1 MVVAATTLKFHANQL
16 RALFSCGVGTHSAS
30 ERALSC
36 RGKLR
41 FGYVHVWLGS
51 GVDVARFPLEKDQ
64 SFEGRHDLLR
74 LFRESGL
81 LELNEEHLRAKGL
94 SSETIL
100 QQVAKF
106 QGLMNHVVLLW
117 TNDLRYAPEAL
128 ARSRVVKMRLYERR
142 KGNVLKDASL
152 RLQNTAQEIITR
164 GAFLWTWSKE

>member
-1 MVVAATTLKFHANQL
+1 MQISAEHYFHAALERIQQASSIYRAGESYALSMYTSGLAVESML
-16 RALFSCGVGTHSAS
+16 RAF
-30 ERALSC
+30 RW
-36 RGKLR
+36 K
-41 FGYVHVWLGS
+41 
-51 GVDVARFPLEKDQ
+51 KDQ

-81 LELNEEHLRAKGL
+81 LQLNEEHLQSKGL
-94 SSETIL
+94 SPDTVL
-100 QQVAKF
+100 QQVARF

-142 KGNVLKDASL
+142 KGNTLKDASL
-152 RLQNTAQEIITR
+152 RLQNAAQEIITR